1 MRIYKPITNQ
11 SFIQVMQ
18 KFLSRFAL
26 LVTAAGLSAAVASCS
41 DDDDKVIAPNMEPP
55 TFNITVSEV
64 QRTQA
69 EFSISSAEAADYAY
83 IVAEPNESYMPTAE
97 ELFTDGT
104 IGQFEKGVA
113 EVTTLDVEGGK
124 KFDIYV
130 AVRRINPYVYS
141 EVKKIDLN
149 TDLPYTDLVTLERIG
164 KTDFKYHVEFPEG
177 VTSMKHV
184 VIKKTDYEAI
194 KSILAMFG
202 TVTYE
207 TYLKVFGHPLSESSD
222 I

>member
-1 MRIYKPITNQ
+1 
-11 SFIQVMQ
+11 MQ

-26 LVTAAGLSAAVASCS
+26 LVTAAGLSVAVASCS

-69 EFSISSAEAADYAY
+69 DFSISSAEAADYAY

-113 EVTTLDVEGGK
+113 
-124 KFDIYV
+124 
-130 AVRRINPYVYS
+130 
-141 EVKKIDLN
+141 
-149 TDLPYTDLVTLERIG
+149 
-164 KTDFKYHVEFPEG
+164 
-177 VTSMKHV
+177 
-184 VIKKTDYEAI
+184 
-194 KSILAMFG
+194 
-202 TVTYE
+202 
-207 TYLKVFGHPLSESSD
+207 
-222 I
+222 

>member
-1 MRIYKPITNQ
+1 
-11 SFIQVMQ
+11 
-18 KFLSRFAL
+18 
-26 LVTAAGLSAAVASCS
+26 
-41 DDDDKVIAPNMEPP
+41 
-55 TFNITVSEV
+55 
-64 QRTQA
+64 
-69 EFSISSAEAADYAY
+69 
-83 IVAEPNESYMPTAE
+83 MPTAE

-184 VIKKTDYEAI
+184 VIKKNR
-194 KSILAMFG
+194 LR
-202 TVTYE
+202 
-207 TYLKVFGHPLSESSD
+207 SD
-222 I
+222 KEHSCHVWHRDL

>member
-1 MRIYKPITNQ
+1 M
-11 SFIQVMQ
+11 
-18 KFLSRFAL
+18 
-26 LVTAAGLSAAVASCS
+26 
-41 DDDDKVIAPNMEPP
+41 
-55 TFNITVSEV
+55 
-64 QRTQA
+64 
-69 EFSISSAEAADYAY
+69 
-83 IVAEPNESYMPTAE
+83 
-97 ELFTDGT
+97 
-104 IGQFEKGVA
+104 A

-141 EVKKIDLN
+141 EVKKVDLN
-149 TDLPYTDLVTLERIG
+149 TDLPYNDLVTLDRVG

-194 KSILAMFG
+194 KNILAMFG

-207 TYLKVFGHPLSESSD
+207 TYLKVFGHPLSESTD
-222 I
+222 IEHDKFAEYGFSEDIHIHSGTEFILMAGVPLEDGNIDP